1 MLRPPST
8 LLHVCEQAAAMS
20 AEAQAALRPPPVVG
34 PTPHSD
40 QILEAGAR
48 NPLAVRGEARGAAPP
63 RHSSAAERGEQ
74 WTAVA
79 ARAAARSG
87 GGEAA
92 GGGAAGG
99 GAGGGAGGEARLSRQ
114 LQSRV
119 AELDAEVAAL
129 RHEAEAKAVGVGA
142 AHRRELLEAQRWG
155 SALEAQLGLAQ
166 AAPSTRHDVT

>member
-8 LLHVCEQAAAMS
+8 LLHVCEQAAVMS

-79 ARAAARSG
+79 ARAAARGG

-92 GGGAAGG
+92 GGGA
-99 GAGGGAGGEARLSRQ
+99 AGGGAGGEARLSRQ

-166 AAPSTRHDVT
+166 AASSTRHDVT

>member
-1 MLRPPST
+1 
-8 LLHVCEQAAAMS
+8 MS

-79 ARAAARSG
+79 ARAAARGG

-99 GAGGGAGGEARLSRQ
+99 GAGGEARLSGQ

>member
-1 MLRPPST
+1 
-8 LLHVCEQAAAMS
+8 MS

-99 GAGGGAGGEARLSRQ
+99 AAGGGTAGGGAGGGAGGEARLSRQ

-166 AAPSTRHDVT
+166 AASSTRHDVT

>member
-1 MLRPPST
+1 
-8 LLHVCEQAAAMS
+8 MS
-20 AEAQAALRPPPVVG
+20 AEAMAALRPRPVVG
-34 PTPHSD
+34 PTPHAD
-40 QILEAGAR
+40 QLLLEGGAR
-48 NPLAVRGEARGAAPP
+48 NPLAARHA
-63 RHSSAAERGEQ
+63 SAAERGEQ

-92 GGGAAGG
+92 GGGA
-99 GAGGGAGGEARLSRQ
+99 AGGGAGGEARLSRQ